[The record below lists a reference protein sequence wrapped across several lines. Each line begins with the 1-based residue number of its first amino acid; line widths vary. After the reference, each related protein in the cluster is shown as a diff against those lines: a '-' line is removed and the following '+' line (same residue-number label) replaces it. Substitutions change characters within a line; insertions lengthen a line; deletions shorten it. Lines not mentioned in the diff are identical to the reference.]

1 MQYLQGPQDQLEA
14 VPFQVHSCYWAVTV
28 LPVSV
33 SFELASI

>member
-1 MQYLQGPQDQLEA
+1 MQYLQGPQDQLEV
-14 VPFQVHSCYWAVTV
+14 VPLQVHPSYWAVTV